1 VYVGAITKYF
11 KDFGVLRE
19 TNRAFWGLQ
28 TINILDGTFE
38 FAFGMIITIFLSQT
52 IGFTDQ
58 EAGYAITVVG
68 IISSITFLFIGPF
81 VDYLGIRKAVFSGLC
96 AMLLFRLGLIY
107 CAFTPGIPYRGFVT
121 LVMIFLSGVPASI
134 IGTVYQIGNKRFTS
148 KKSQAA
154 GFNIWYIFM
163 NIGALCAGLL
173 VEVVTN
179 IQKLPVEYVLLSAIV
194 TTLFSI
200 IVAFFTVTSNEQYE
214 VRAIF
219 VERIWKPLVSK
230 FRLIPAFALMFCLDD
245 TVFENDITRDVGK
258 ETHIIHR
265 EPFLVEAYVKFILRI
280 EQMLLHMKTFFS
292 ARVSQI
298 LCLWCLA
305 KKYGNQIIVLCVKKI
320 ARVLHSISAILAY
333 ARRVITIF
341 IIVGT
346 LIARFCLLILRP
358 VFFLAKIIRELLWV
372 IFNAFKEI
380 LGILLK
386 AGKDILSVI
395 WKKLF
400 IAILLI
406 FGRTIKLLGGLP
418 NSREFMCML
427 GISICVAETK
437 FEHHFRGGLAETRV
451 IHPDTSYVDTLIRTI
466 EILKKSWKYTREVAT
481 APQFRRVLAAL
492 TLLVGVRAA
501 FLYTHLMMPKYW
513 LRVMWPD
520 AHIGFL
526 NNINPFIIVL
536 GVLLLVP
543 IINRYDTYKMLA
555 WGALLASLTFL
566 PLAIPWYF
574 INSDIIVAYYIM
586 SVTAMLFLS
595 FGEVMWSPRLSHYI
609 VSVAPSG
616 QEGTYSAFASL
627 PWFIGKTLAGGLSG
641 VMLAKWCPE
650 IIITKD
656 TCYSLQGAL
665 IEGVILPSYW
675 QTPEAMWLILGIL
688 AIVGPIIMLFLK
700 DWFTVGM
707 KQKV

>member
-1 VYVGAITKYF
+1 MEVSVDAIKKYF

-19 TNRAFWGLQ
+19 TNKAFWGLQ
-28 TINILDGTFE
+28 GINILDGIFE
-38 FAFGMIITIFLSQT
+38 FAFTMVITVFLSQT

-58 EAGYAITVVG
+58 EAGYAITIVG
-68 IISSITFLFIGPF
+68 IISSVTFLFIGPF
-81 VDYLGIRKAVFSGLC
+81 VDYLGIRKAIFSGLF
-96 AMLLFRLGLIY
+96 AMFVFRLGLIY
-107 CAFTPGIPYRGFVT
+107 CAFTPGIPYRSFIT

-163 NIGALCAGLL
+163 NIGALFAGLL
-173 VEVVTN
+173 YEVVVN

-200 IVAFFTVTSNEQYE
+200 LVAFLTITSNEQYE
-214 VRAIF
+214 APV
-219 VERIWKPLVSK
+219 VGKVWKPK
-230 FRLIPAFALMFCLDD
+230 ITKHRLIPAIALLLCVDE
-245 TVFENDITRDVGK
+245 TRFENDVTCDMGK
-258 ETHIIHR
+258 ETVIYCPYVFSLVPVFMDTAFRIVKAYRYIKIYVLVFGMKLEYGIKFVFRKIADMGRYCKKIFFVPFSWKVYLFASKMEFWYRKTLIFEFCKNFFR
-265 EPFLVEAYVKFILRI
+265 EYGLFFLFVFLVSFYVIKYLALFVWWCVCTLGAFIRI
-280 EQMLLHMKTFFS
+280 GLE
-292 ARVSQI
+292 
-298 LCLWCLA
+298 
-305 KKYGNQIIVLCVKKI
+305 IITNFPSFREI
-320 ARVLHSISAILAY
+320 M
-333 ARRVITIF
+333 F
-341 IIVGT
+341 IV
-346 LIARFCLLILRP
+346 
-358 VFFLAKIIRELLWV
+358 
-372 IFNAFKEI
+372 AF
-380 LGILLK
+380 
-386 AGKDILSVI
+386 
-395 WKKLF
+395 
-400 IAILLI
+400 
-406 FGRTIKLLGGLP
+406 
-418 NSREFMCML
+418 
-427 GISICVAETK
+427 SICKTETK
-437 FEHHFRGGLAETRV
+437 FEHHFRGGLAETQV
-451 IHPDTSYVDTLIRTI
+451 IHPNKSYVDTLINTI
-466 EILKKSWKYTREVAT
+466 EILKKSWKYTREVVT

-501 FLYTHLMMPKYW
+501 FLYTGLLMPKYW
-513 LRVMWPD
+513 LRVIGPG
-520 AHIGFL
+520 AHMGWV

-555 WGALLASLTFL
+555 WGALLASLTFV

-574 INSDIIVAYYIM
+574 INGNIIVAYYTM
-586 SVTAMLFLS
+586 SVVAMLFLS
-595 FGEVMWSPRLSHYI
+595 FGEMMWSPRLSHYI

-665 IEGVILPSYW
+665 IEGTILPSYW
-675 QTPEAMWLILGIL
+675 QTPEAMWLILGVI